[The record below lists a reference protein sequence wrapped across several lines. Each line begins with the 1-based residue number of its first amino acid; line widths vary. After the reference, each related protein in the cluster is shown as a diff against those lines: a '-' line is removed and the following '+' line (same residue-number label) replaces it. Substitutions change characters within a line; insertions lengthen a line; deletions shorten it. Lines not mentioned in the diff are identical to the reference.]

1 MLLKFLTVRY
11 GSFFLHQICLPK
23 VRYRKFHQ
31 TLITDLQTFVATA
44 KMQPVKI
51 EQVHPVDLHIHTL
64 DHIYVQAYILHML
77 NETDT
82 FFKMLADS
90 TRLRCLLLMQ
100 AEGELCVCELT
111 HALNLSQPKISRHL
125 AHLREAGVLV
135 ARRNGTW
142 MNYRI
147 NPDLQGWALN
157 ILQTTLDGVRKTEP
171 FISDRKI
178 LDNMADRP
186 GQVCC
191 A

>member
-1 MLLKFLTVRY
+1 MHWR
-11 GSFFLHQICLPK
+11 
-23 VRYRKFHQ
+23 
-31 TLITDLQTFVATA
+31 
-44 KMQPVKI
+44 
-51 EQVHPVDLHIHTL
+51 
-64 DHIYVQAYILHML
+64 ILSVML
-77 NETDT
+77 NNTDS

-111 HALNLSQPKISRHL
+111 HALKLSQPKISRHL

-147 NPDLQGWALN
+147 NPDLETWAYHV
-157 ILQTTLDGVRKTEP
+157 LQQTLDGVRKSEP
-171 FISDRKI
+171 FISDQKM
-178 LDNMADRP
+178 LDVMANRP
-186 GQVCC
+186 DQLCC

>member
-1 MLLKFLTVRY
+1 
-11 GSFFLHQICLPK
+11 
-23 VRYRKFHQ
+23 
-31 TLITDLQTFVATA
+31 
-44 KMQPVKI
+44 
-51 EQVHPVDLHIHTL
+51 
-64 DHIYVQAYILHML
+64 ML
-77 NETDT
+77 NETDS

-147 NPDLQGWALN
+147 NPDLQAWALD

-178 LDNMADRP
+178 LDNMVDRP
-186 GQVCC
+186 EQACC

>member
-1 MLLKFLTVRY
+1 
-11 GSFFLHQICLPK
+11 
-23 VRYRKFHQ
+23 
-31 TLITDLQTFVATA
+31 
-44 KMQPVKI
+44 
-51 EQVHPVDLHIHTL
+51 
-64 DHIYVQAYILHML
+64 ML

-147 NPDLQGWALN
+147 NPDLQGWALD
-157 ILQTTLDGVRKTEP
+157 ILQTTLNGVRNTEP

>member
-1 MLLKFLTVRY
+1 
-11 GSFFLHQICLPK
+11 
-23 VRYRKFHQ
+23 
-31 TLITDLQTFVATA
+31 
-44 KMQPVKI
+44 
-51 EQVHPVDLHIHTL
+51 
-64 DHIYVQAYILHML
+64 ML

-100 AEGELCVCELT
+100 VEGELCVCELT

-147 NPDLQGWALN
+147 NPDLQGWALD
-157 ILQTTLDGVRKTEP
+157 ILQTTLDGVRNTEP
-171 FISDRKI
+171 FISDKKI
-178 LDNMADRP
+178 LDKMADRP

>member
-1 MLLKFLTVRY
+1 
-11 GSFFLHQICLPK
+11 
-23 VRYRKFHQ
+23 
-31 TLITDLQTFVATA
+31 
-44 KMQPVKI
+44 
-51 EQVHPVDLHIHTL
+51 
-64 DHIYVQAYILHML
+64 ML
-77 NETDT
+77 NKTDT
-82 FFKMLADS
+82 YFKMLADS

-147 NPDLQGWALN
+147 NPNLDSWALN
-157 ILQTTLDGVRKTEP
+157 ILQQTLDGVRQCEP
-171 FISDRKI
+171 FVSDRNM
-178 LDNMADRP
+178 LDAMTERP
-186 GQVCC
+186 DQVCC

>member
-1 MLLKFLTVRY
+1 
-11 GSFFLHQICLPK
+11 
-23 VRYRKFHQ
+23 
-31 TLITDLQTFVATA
+31 
-44 KMQPVKI
+44 
-51 EQVHPVDLHIHTL
+51 
-64 DHIYVQAYILHML
+64 ML
-77 NETDT
+77 NETDS

-147 NPDLQGWALN
+147 NPALQGWALD
-157 ILQTTLDGVRKTEP
+157 ILQTTLDGVRETEP
-171 FISDRKI
+171 FVSDRKI
-178 LDNMADRP
+178 LDSMSGRP
-186 GQVCC
+186 GKACC

>member
-1 MLLKFLTVRY
+1 
-11 GSFFLHQICLPK
+11 
-23 VRYRKFHQ
+23 
-31 TLITDLQTFVATA
+31 
-44 KMQPVKI
+44 
-51 EQVHPVDLHIHTL
+51 
-64 DHIYVQAYILHML
+64 ML
-77 NETDT
+77 NETNS

-147 NPDLQGWALN
+147 NPDLQTWALD

-171 FISDRKI
+171 FVSDRKI
-178 LDNMADRP
+178 LDNMIDRP
-186 GQVCC
+186 EQVCC

>member
-1 MLLKFLTVRY
+1 MFLR
-11 GSFFLHQICLPK
+11 
-23 VRYRKFHQ
+23 
-31 TLITDLQTFVATA
+31 
-44 KMQPVKI
+44 
-51 EQVHPVDLHIHTL
+51 
-64 DHIYVQAYILHML
+64 ILRHML

-147 NPDLQGWALN
+147 NPDLQGWALT
-157 ILQTTLDGVRKTEP
+157 ILQTTLDGVRITEP

-178 LDNMADRP
+178 LDNMSDRP

>member
-1 MLLKFLTVRY
+1 MYARIFR
-11 GSFFLHQICLPK
+11 
-23 VRYRKFHQ
+23 
-31 TLITDLQTFVATA
+31 
-44 KMQPVKI
+44 
-51 EQVHPVDLHIHTL
+51 
-64 DHIYVQAYILHML
+64 HML
-77 NETDT
+77 NETDS

-142 MNYRI
+142 MYYRI
-147 NPDLQGWALN
+147 NPDLQAWALD
-157 ILQTTLDGVRKTEP
+157 ILQTTLDGVRNTEP
-171 FISDRKI
+171 FISDKNI
-178 LDNMADRP
+178 LDKMADRP
-186 GQVCC
+186 EQICC

>member
-1 MLLKFLTVRY
+1 
-11 GSFFLHQICLPK
+11 
-23 VRYRKFHQ
+23 
-31 TLITDLQTFVATA
+31 
-44 KMQPVKI
+44 
-51 EQVHPVDLHIHTL
+51 
-64 DHIYVQAYILHML
+64 ML

-90 TRLRCLLLMQ
+90 TRLRCLMLMQ
-100 AEGELCVCELT
+100 SEGELCVCELT

-147 NPDLQGWALN
+147 NPDLQGWLLG
-157 ILQTTLDGVRKTEP
+157 ILQATLDGIRHTEP
-171 FISDRKI
+171 FISDRKM
-178 LDNMADRP
+178 LDNMANRP
-186 GQVCC
+186 GLVCC

>member
-1 MLLKFLTVRY
+1 
-11 GSFFLHQICLPK
+11 
-23 VRYRKFHQ
+23 
-31 TLITDLQTFVATA
+31 
-44 KMQPVKI
+44 
-51 EQVHPVDLHIHTL
+51 
-64 DHIYVQAYILHML
+64 ML

-125 AHLREAGVLV
+125 AHLRETGVLV

-147 NPDLQGWALN
+147 NPELQGWALD
-157 ILQTTLDGVRKTEP
+157 ILQTTLEGAGKTEP
-171 FISDRKI
+171 FISDSKM
-178 LDNMADRP
+178 LDSMSDRP
-186 GQVCC
+186 GQACC